1 MKEII
6 MKSEYLVYLL
16 KKLYKTQEIEKYD
29 YCVRKVS
36 DEFDNYELINVKTNS
51 LIKLDRLENIQR
63 YLNIRN
69 IESVIYV

>member
-1 MKEII
+1 MEEII
-6 MKSEYLVYLL
+6 MKSEYLVHLL
-16 KKLYKTQEIEKYD
+16 KELYKTQEIEKYD

-36 DEFDNYELINVKTNS
+36 DEFDNYELINLETNL
-51 LIKLDRLENIQR
+51 LIKLDRLENIKS